1 MFYCD
6 PCREINQWPESMFK
20 SFGPCEECG
29 QTGRCN
35 EVASSVLTTWD
46 TVRDAMSTPDGHVA
60 KGRPGRKTNAERQA
74 LKLLSEADVITGL
87 F

>member
-6 PCREINQWPESMFK
+6 PCRETNGWPESMFK

-29 QTGRCN
+29 QSSRCN
-35 EVASSVLTTWD
+35 EVASSVLATWD
-46 TVRDAMSTPDGHVA
+46 AARDVLSTPEMFVQR
-60 KGRPGRKTNAERQA
+60 GRPGRKTDAERA
-74 LKLLSEADVITGL
+74 KLTEAAVVAGVQL